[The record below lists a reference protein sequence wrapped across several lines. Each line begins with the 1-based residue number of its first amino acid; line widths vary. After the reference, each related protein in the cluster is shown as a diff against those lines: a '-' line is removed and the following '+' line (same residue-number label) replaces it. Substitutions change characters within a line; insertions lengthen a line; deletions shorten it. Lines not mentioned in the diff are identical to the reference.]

1 MNFRNLSLYYFV
13 IVVASR
19 FLGIKRPNGVICLVA
34 NSTNILAT
42 HNQNVARR
50 NEQRTTKNNEVIKEE
65 SGFDKVAKTIQGVA
79 VVCSF
84 FYTVYSVVVF
94 CIIATILTLIIN
106 WFFFGFWFLYVLIAC
121 VTISFFLID
130 SVINDKFWDEQI
142 ARN

>member
-1 MNFRNLSLYYFV
+1 MGFM
-13 IVVASR
+13 
-19 FLGIKRPNGVICLVA
+19 CLVA
-34 NSTNILAT
+34 NSVNILAT
-42 HNQNVARR
+42 HNQNIARR
-50 NEQRTTKNNEVIKEE
+50 NEQRTTKNNEVIKKE
-65 SGFDKVAKTIQGVA
+65 SGFDKVAKTFQGVA

-84 FYTVYSVVVF
+84 FYTVYLVVVF

-106 WFFFGFWFLYVLIAC
+106 WYFFGFWFLYVLIAC